1 MVRQRVNEVLA
12 EVKDRLIEAFVEDHT
27 SQEVAFSF
35 SLGVFITALPSLG
48 TGLLVFVVLAY
59 LFDRL
64 SKIALFASVVVLNP
78 VVKWGVYGASY
89 SLGRFILGPAP
100 GVTFTNADVSLSAG
114 PDLLVRLWL
123 GNLILATLFA
133 IIGYLLALRIV
144 NEFRRRVRSDDH
156 PQVGFPTETTPSE
169 E

>member
-1 MVRQRVNEVLA
+1 MVRQRVERVLE
-12 EVKDRLIEAFVEDHT
+12 EVKERLITAFVEKHT
-27 SQEVAFSF
+27 SHEVSFSF
-35 SLGVFITALPSLG
+35 GLGVFITALPSLG
-48 TGLLVFVVLAY
+48 TGLVVFVVLAF

-100 GVTFTNADVSLSAG
+100 GVSFSSADVSLSAG
-114 PDLLVRLWL
+114 PDILARLWL
-123 GNLILATLFA
+123 GNLILAA
-133 IIGYLLALRIV
+133 IFSIAGYFLALRIV
-144 NEFRRRVRSDDH
+144 NEFRRRVSSDDH
-156 PQVGFPTETTPSE
+156 PNVTFPGETTPSE

>member
-1 MVRQRVNEVLA
+1 MVRQRVEEVLA
-12 EVKDRLIEAFVEDHT
+12 EVKERVIKAFVEDHT
-27 SQEVAFSF
+27 PHEVAFSY

-48 TGLLVFVVLAY
+48 TGLLVFVALAF

-100 GVTFTNADVSLSAG
+100 GVTFSQADISLSAG
-114 PDLLVRLWL
+114 PDILVRLWL
-123 GNLILATLFA
+123 GNLILATIFA
-133 IIGYLLALRIV
+133 VIGYFVALRIV
-144 NEFRRRVRSDDH
+144 HEFRRRVHSDDH
-156 PQVGFPTETTPSE
+156 PETTFPAE
-169 E
+169 PAADE

>member
-1 MVRQRVNEVLA
+1 MVRQRINRVLA
-12 EVKDRLIEAFVEDHT
+12 EVKERLITAFVEEHT
-27 SQEVAFSF
+27 SQQVAFSF

-59 LFDRL
+59 LFSQL

-100 GVTFTNADVSLSAG
+100 NGTFEGVSLSAG
-114 PDLLVRLWL
+114 PDILARLWL
-123 GNLILATLFA
+123 GNLIIATLFA
-133 IIGYLLALRIV
+133 VVGYVLALRIV
-144 NEFRRRVRSDDH
+144 NEFRRRVDNDDH
-156 PQVGFPTETTPSE
+156 PNVTFPGDTAASE
-169 E
+169 D

>member
-1 MVRQRVNEVLA
+1 MVRQRVDRVLE
-12 EVKDRLIEAFVEDHT
+12 EVKERLINAFVEKH
-27 SQEVAFSF
+27 SSHEVSFSF

-48 TGLLVFVVLAY
+48 TGLFVFVALAF

-100 GVTFTNADVSLSAG
+100 GVTFKTADISLSAG
-114 PDLLVRLWL
+114 PDMLVRLWL
-123 GNLILATLFA
+123 GNLILATIFSVV
-133 IIGYLLALRIV
+133 GYFVALRIV
-144 NEFRRRVRSDDH
+144 NEFRHRVDSDEH
-156 PQVGFPTETTPSE
+156 PNVTLPTDASASE
-169 E
+169 D